1 MIKQKKNVAA
11 GIFWTLVSCFF
22 SGIMVNM
29 VKHVSVDMHSAQIIF
44 LRNIFAFLI
53 FVPIVFYYGFAKF
66 KTNKVGLHVLRSV
79 TGLISM
85 LIFFY
90 SISKMNISVVT
101 AISFTAPLFTAI
113 FAIYFFKD
121 KLNIH
126 QTFAL
131 FVGFIGVM
139 VVVQPGGEAFNPL
152 SMLVLICTVFWA
164 LSGILIKK
172 LSETDTPMAITF
184 YMTIFMI
191 IFSAPLALMDW
202 AKPSLDN
209 YIWVFGIALS
219 SNLLQYSLAK
229 SLTYADFSV
238 VLPFDFTRLI
248 FSAGFAYILFGENMD
263 INAAFGSIIIVSAAF
278 YAALNER
285 RKIRRLTE
293 ISSIAKGL

>member
-1 MIKQKKNVAA
+1 MLKHKKNVPA
-11 GIFWTLVSCFF
+11 GITWSLASCFF
-22 SGIMVNM
+22 SGVMVNM
-29 VKHVSVDMHSAQIIF
+29 VKHVSVDLDSAQIIF

-53 FVPIVFYYGFAKF
+53 FVPIVLYYGVGKF
-66 KTNKVGLHVLRSV
+66 KTNKLMLHALRSV

-139 VVVQPGGEAFNPL
+139 VVVQPGGESFNPL
-152 SMLVLICTVFWA
+152 SLLVLVCTVFWA

-191 IFSAPLALMDW
+191 FFSAPLAFIDW
-202 AKPSLDN
+202 KAPSLDN
-209 YIWVFGIALS
+209 YLWVFGIALT

-248 FSAGFAYILFGENMD
+248 FSAGIAYLLFGEQMD
-263 INAAFGSIIIVSAAF
+263 INAALGSVIILAAAF

-285 RKIRRLTE
+285 RKIRRLTA
-293 ISSIAKGL
+293 ISSMAKGL

>member
-1 MIKQKKNVAA
+1 MIKHKKNVAA
-11 GIFWTLVSCFF
+11 GIFWTLASGFF

-29 VKHVSVDMHSAQIIF
+29 VKHVSVDLHSAQIIF

-53 FVPIVFYYGFAKF
+53 FVPIVLFYGVSKF
-66 KTNKVGLHVLRSV
+66 KTNKLKFHILRSV

-90 SISKMNISVVT
+90 SISKMNLSVVT

-152 SMLVLICTVFWA
+152 SLLVLICTVFWA

-172 LSETDTPMAITF
+172 LSETDTPIAITF

-191 IFSAPLALMDW
+191 IFSAPLAFMDW

-209 YIWVFGIALS
+209 YIWVFGIAVS

-248 FSAGFAYILFGENMD
+248 FSAGFAYILFGEQMD
-263 INAAFGSIIIVSAAF
+263 INAAMGSIIIVSAAF
-278 YAALNER
+278 YAAINER
-285 RKIRRLTE
+285 RKIRKLTE
-293 ISSIAKGL
+293 ISSMAKGL